1 MGSSLWAGIAGLN
14 ASSKQ
19 MDVIGNNIAN
29 INTIGFKGSKAFFAD
44 VLSQTLSGGSSG
56 SMQVGRGVAVSDVQT
71 QFGSG
76 SFETTGN
83 ATDLAIDGDGFFMV
97 NDANGAT
104 FYTRAGAFH
113 IDDHGY
119 LVDTNKFRVQGY
131 NLTSANPNTLTDI
144 SLSSVQSEPRVT
156 STFSYGLNL
165 NSATVPGDTFNATQ
179 TVFDSLGAT
188 HTLNM
193 TFRKT
198 EENGCW
204 GIEASLD
211 NTAASAMSQYG
222 VIFDSEGVLSQ
233 VYNGEV
239 GAVTAVNADAGA
251 GEDPAATA
259 TLNKPGQVY
268 QTGTLTLTRGTT
280 NGAWS
285 FAAAADDGGYDNA
298 TITSGTIAG
307 TDYVYVDLDGNGGT
321 DVTLALSGVW
331 EAGDTATF
339 TLTHTATDPVDLTVT
354 IPPLPNGATIGSS
367 NVMNWNLVG
376 SDAPDITG
384 WDSTSVMRSLSNDG
398 YASGLL
404 KSLSVGSDGVIS
416 GFFTNGQ
423 TSEIAQVCLADFDNP
438 HGLKR
443 LGSNLF
449 GETLTSGAAIRNVPG
464 ASGMGDITSNSLE
477 MSNVD
482 IATEF
487 INMITAQKAYQ
498 ASSRVITTTDD
509 MMSELMNIRR

>member
-1 MGSSLWAGIAGLN
+1 MGSSLWAGISGLN

-29 INTIGFKGSKAFFAD
+29 INTIGFKGSKTFFAD
-44 VLSQTLSGGSSG
+44 VLSQSLSGGSSG

-83 ATDLAIDGDGFFMV
+83 ATDLSIDGDGFFMV
-97 NDANGAT
+97 NDAQGGT

-113 IDDHGY
+113 LDNEGS
-119 LVDTNKFRVQGY
+119 LVDSNGFKVQGY

-156 STFSYGLNL
+156 SNFSFGLNL
-165 NSATVPGDTFNATQ
+165 NSATVAGNTFNATQ
-179 TVFDSLGAT
+179 AVFDSLGAT

-198 EENGCW
+198 EENGYW

-211 NTAASAMSQYG
+211 NMAASSMSQCG
-222 VIFDSEGVLSQ
+222 VIFDSNGALSK
-233 VYNGEV
+233 VYNGQV
-239 GAVTAVNADAGA
+239 GAVTVVNDDAGA

-268 QTGTLTLTRGTT
+268 QTGTLTLTRGAT
-280 NGAWS
+280 NAAWS
-285 FAAAADDGGYDNA
+285 FANAADYGGYENASVTTA
-298 TITSGTIAG
+298 TISGI
-307 TDYVYVDLDGNGGT
+307 DYVYVDLDGNGGT

-331 EAGDTATF
+331 EADDTATF
-339 TLTHTATDPVDLTVT
+339 TLTHTATNPVDLAVT

-367 NVMNWNLVG
+367 NVMNWNLAG
-376 SDAPDITG
+376 TDALEITG
-384 WDSTSVMRSLSNDG
+384 YASTSVIKSLTNDG

-423 TSEIAQVCLADFDNP
+423 TSEIAQVCLAAFDNP
-438 HGLKR
+438 QGLKR

-449 GETLTSGAAIRNVPG
+449 GETLTSGPSIRNVPG